1 MNYKAF
7 FIILVITICL
17 VIFLISSYIMIN
29 EVIKFEENEQDHREL
44 VSNAIEIIDNAE
56 NNTSRIID
64 WNYLQSVNPD
74 IIAWIEI
81 EGTKIDYPILKDND
95 DLYYLKHSYN
105 KKYNSNGA
113 IFTLDN
119 NAFEND
125 ETIIFGHNM
134 RNGTMFSELGNYLN
148 SEFLNSHINIKIYT
162 PTKNYIGE
170 IFSCYSIAIDD
181 EDNNIKSLDFN
192 ERIEYY
198 KNNSK
203 YKIDISGEI
212 DKIVKLSTCS
222 YINAKTHPTDK
233 RYYIIAKLNDV
244 N

>member
-1 MNYKAF
+1 MNYKII

-29 EVIKFEENEQDHREL
+29 EVIKFEENEQDNREL

-64 WNYLQSVNPD
+64 WKYLQSVNPN

-95 DLYYLKHSYN
+95 NLYYLKHSYN
-105 KKYNSNGA
+105 NKYNDNGS
-113 IFTLDN
+113 IFTLDT
-119 NAFEND
+119 NAFENE

-134 RNGTMFSELGNYLN
+134 RNGTMFSELGNYLDN
-148 SEFLNSHINIKIYT
+148 DFLNSHRNIKIYT
-162 PTKNYIGE
+162 PNKNYIAE
-170 IFSCYSIAIDD
+170 IFSCYSISIND
-181 EDNNIKSLDFN
+181 EENNLKGLDFN
-192 ERIEYY
+192 EKTNYY
-198 KNNSK
+198 KEKSK
-203 YKIDISGEI
+203 YKIDSADNM
-212 DKIVKLSTCS
+212 DKIIKLSTCS
-222 YINAKTHPTDK
+222 YINATTHPTNQ

-244 N
+244 K